1 MEEVEIIAGEDAVN
15 AVLKSV
21 IEEVSARIENSSD
34 SINNRELINLCRNF
48 VRTVGTVDP
57 HLYHE
62 IAEASLNR
70 LIKRRYAKYKTSSDS
85 ERAEG
90 FLIETIM
97 PFAARLPTQTW
108 RSSVQTIRQQFSTPP
123 GIAFLLWHLVSCR
136 EKETVL
142 EPSAGTGSLIV
153 WAENNIYCNEV
164 DSRRC
169 KILRALGYAPTAF
182 DAEFIND
189 YLSPEI
195 QPDCLLMNPPFSSS
209 GGRTD
214 RNSSRYGF
222 RHVES
227 ALERLKQ
234 GGKFGVILGEAGGLD
249 TKTGIDFW
257 RKLSQN
263 IKVKAIIKI
272 SGREYYK
279 NGTTVDV
286 NLIIGEKF
294 RKTQKIDWHSTISQI
309 ICISARTVEEV
320 FEKAQK
326 LNLRLDQ

>member
-1 MEEVEIIAGEDAVN
+1 MAEVKTNASEETEN
-15 AVLKSV
+15 AVLKSI
-21 IEEVSARIENSSD
+21 IEDVSARIENSCD
-34 SINNRELINLCRNF
+34 SINNRELINLCQNY
-48 VRTVGTVDP
+48 VQTVGTVDP

-62 IAEASLNR
+62 IAEASLNL
-70 LIKRRYAKYKTSSDS
+70 LIKRRYAKYETPSGD
-85 ERAEG
+85 EWAGR
-90 FLIETIM
+90 FLTETIK
-97 PFAARLPTQTW
+97 PFAERLPTQTW

-123 GIAFLLWHLVSCR
+123 GIAFLLWHLMNCR
-136 EKETVL
+136 EMEAVL

-153 WAENNIYCNEV
+153 WAGNSVCCNEI
-164 DSRRC
+164 DSRRRR
-169 KILRALGYAPTAF
+169 ILRALGFAPTAF

-209 GGRTD
+209 GGRTR
-214 RNSSRYGF
+214 RNSSKYGF

-227 ALERLKQ
+227 ALERLRQ
-234 GGKFGVILGEAGGLD
+234 GGKFGIILGEAGGLD

-286 NLIIGEKF
+286 NLIIGEKLHE
-294 RKTQKIDWHSTISQI
+294 TQKIDWHTTISQI
-309 ICISARTVEEV
+309 ICISARTVEEAL
-320 FEKAQK
+320 EKTQK
-326 LNLRLDQ
+326 LNLRLNQ